1 MIKILT
7 LVPLTLLTLRYNT
20 ITYPTY
26 DKNTYTTYNIIR
38 LLMLVTDN
46 YKCSFT
52 FRTWQRKLLTD
63 IFVISQ
69 QFQGNYDRYSVRTH
83 AFRPALYARY
93 VRIQP
98 RSWRL
103 HISMRMELYGCAWS
117 KWMSQQFLRNQSKLT
132 EGMKSLTNLSIFS
145 KCPLQME
152 LFGIISKQIGSQEN
166 IQIVQGISEFYCRWG
181 NWITWTLFST

>member
-1 MIKILT
+1 MSS
-7 LVPLTLLTLRYNT
+7 PLFYQRNLLYYLQCDTITDTAYNT
-20 ITYPTY
+20 TTYSTYSMIQYMTYPTY

-38 LLMLVTDN
+38 WLMLLTDN

-52 FRTWQRKLLTD
+52 FSAWQCRLLTD
-63 IFVISQ
+63 TFVILQ

-98 RSWRL
+98 RGWRS

-132 EGMKSLTNLSIFS
+132 EGMKSFLNIF
-145 KCPLQME
+145 
-152 LFGIISKQIGSQEN
+152 LFIPN
-166 IQIVQGISEFYCRWG
+166 VH
-181 NWITWTLFST
+181 